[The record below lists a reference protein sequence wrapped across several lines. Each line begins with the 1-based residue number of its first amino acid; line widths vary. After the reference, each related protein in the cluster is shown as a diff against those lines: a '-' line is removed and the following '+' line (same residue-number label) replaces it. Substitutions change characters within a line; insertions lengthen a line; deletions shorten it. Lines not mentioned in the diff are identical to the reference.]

1 MRNMLVLVPGEV
13 VDTVHVS
20 PVDNLREVI
29 VGVDIPSVRGCLNL
43 TEFELGLLNT
53 ASTRGWGVVDWSI
66 NTVVSGLRERIDG
79 SVVQWV
85 VLLSIG
91 GLMPDSLSPGILG
104 SGPGAVG
111 LDGDVVGTSADAEE
125 TTLTPVGAP

>member
-1 MRNMLVLVPGEV
+1 MLVLVPGEV

-29 VGVDIPSVRGCLNL
+29 IGVDVPGVRGGLDL

-53 ASTRGWGVVDWSI
+53 ASTRGWSVVDWSI
-66 NTVVSGLRERIDG
+66 STVVGGLRERIDG
-79 SVVQWV
+79 SVIQWV

-91 GLMPDSLSPGILG
+91 GLMPDSLSPGVLRG
-104 SGPGAVG
+104 GPGAIG

-125 TTLTPVGAP
+125 TLLTPVGAP